1 MTDPGWSLENKRAVV
16 TGGSRGIGRAV
27 ADQLAGLGARVLVAA
42 RSDNGLEQMA
52 ARWREAGR
60 DLDIVTADVATDA
73 GRQAVVAAAGGQVDI
88 LVNNAG
94 TNLRKPA
101 TGYSPEETAAI
112 LDTNLLSAFE
122 LSRNLHAVLARSGD
136 AAIVNVA
143 SVGGLTHL
151 CSGAPY
157 GMSKAAMIQMTRNLA
172 VEWAPDQIRV
182 NAVAPW
188 YIETP
193 LARQV
198 LDDTD
203 FLGAVLA
210 ATPMKRVGRPQ
221 EVAAVVAFLCLPAA
235 AYVTGQCLAVD
246 GGFTAAGFALPGR
259 P

>member
-1 MTDPGWSLENKRAVV
+1 MTDPAWSLENKRAVV

-27 ADQLAGLGARVLVAA
+27 AEQLEKLGARVLVAA
-42 RSDNGLEQMA
+42 RSGEEL
-52 ARWREAGR
+52 ARMSGDWNASGR
-60 DLDIVTADVATDA
+60 KLDTVTADVATSE
-73 GRQAVVAAAGGQVDI
+73 GRRAVVAAAGKQAEI

-101 TGYSPEETAAI
+101 TAYTPEETGAI

-122 LSRNLHAVLARSGD
+122 LSRDLHAALARSGGG
-136 AAIVNVA
+136 AIVNVA

-172 VEWAPDQIRV
+172 VEWASDRIRV

-198 LDDTD
+198 LADPH
-203 FLGAVLA
+203 FLKAVHA
-210 ATPMKRVGRPQ
+210 ATPMARVGRPE

-246 GGFTAAGFALPGR
+246 GGFTAAGFDLPGR